1 MNIETVNEEKELAL
15 KNFLL
20 EIQCLD
26 PLEHV
31 DSFNFFD
38 VLKISRTEIRHS
50 NVLAWLLDPNENHG
64 FEEKILQDLN
74 HYIVKSACVTDTK
87 AAFDLL
93 KMDYSDV
100 MVRREWKNIDIL
112 VESKEEKYV
121 LCIENKVGI
130 KDHSGQLDRYFDI
143 INYEY
148 PEDYNKIF
156 LYLTPD
162 GSPPKEDSQ
171 DAWKTIRYETFIDII
186 DNELKKTVLEP
197 KRKLFIENYLET
209 LRREMMDN
217 AEIVKICQDIYR
229 KHKNALDLIY
239 EYRPDKLQNFYEIVR
254 EWCIGKHNK
263 EEILFDESRSS
274 KSYCRFRTKIM
285 DEIIPD
291 SQSVSGWGTMNHYY
305 YEVNPSENESGDI
318 VFYLQLAFSSH
329 NLPDQEKGKLIEIDR
344 LFPNRSLKGNWQ
356 WRIVFKTRTNTIK
369 NADQELDKEEI
380 FKLLDSSL
388 AKLLEEESKIA
399 KHFGK

>member
-1 MNIETVNEEKELAL
+1 M
-15 KNFLL
+15 
-20 EIQCLD
+20 
-26 PLEHV
+26 
-31 DSFNFFD
+31 
-38 VLKISRTEIRHS
+38 
-50 NVLAWLLDPNENHG
+50 
-64 FEEKILQDLN
+64 
-74 HYIVKSACVTDTK
+74 TDTK

-186 DNELKKTVLEP
+186 ANELKKTVLEP

-291 SQSVSGWGTMNHYY
+291 SQSVRQLVRQSIFGGNRDILRQDRAGNRLCRLHRHNCA
-305 YEVNPSENESGDI
+305 VVRRRPSVAGKPPLRICRRRDDRRRIQLSGDPFRQRVGAADMPRQNRDHI
-318 VFYLQLAFSSH
+318 AAALIDHQHSRVGRLIPQIRRDRPNRDTAGADEHQGVVPVKQRLHIRENTVVRGEAVLF
-329 NLPDQEKGKLIEIDR
+329 GKLR
-344 LFPNRSLKGNWQ
+344 GRMHTVQ
-356 WRIVFKTRTNTIK
+356 R
-369 NADQELDKEEI
+369 
-380 FKLLDSSL
+380 
-388 AKLLEEESKIA
+388 
-399 KHFGK
+399 